1 MKTWKE
7 ASKFYEYKLKNR
19 YLLQEDKARF
29 IDRLNITDEQKEEL
43 KAFFKKHPNFEGKID
58 WNNKNLTYEDFSEL
72 LSMEGNTKSSQKKYG
87 LSGQAQIEDLKV
99 GEDYEVLLDTD
110 KYVVYYPLTFKASEV
125 LAKPTT
131 PPEGVT
137 GKWCIAGRNYSPGT
151 QDQHWKD
158 YTKNNIDFF
167 FIFTKDQTISYKDP
181 NFGVE
186 ITLEPNQKYALARYN
201 KGYIVEMF
209 DSSDERV
216 FSFREG
222 EVDFILTEDINK
234 VIKDSPNKLKDKY
247 SWTDPETGFTYNKET
262 FTLIKAKPVSES
274 LATVKIAPW
283 CRTIGENAFS
293 WFEIIEASVI
303 MPDSVFHLESNCFS
317 NTVIGT
323 LYLGKNWWRDIKND
337 AFTDLY
343 SLKVVVPEGT
353 PVIPDYAFGWAHV
366 KEFVLPEGIQSI
378 GHHAFTCIK
387 SIKSINLP
395 QSINWIRE
403 DAFRGCEKLTEIDIP
418 DGCVIIEK
426 GAFAM
431 CSNLYRVK
439 LPKDIIEISESLFAG
454 CTNLDKIEIPEGVRS
469 IKKRAFSSCS
479 YLTTISLP
487 STLKLI
493 DFEAFFRNDRLQTIN
508 YNGTQEMWNTIEM
521 EDKYREKLTP
531 MVKFLK

>member
-19 YLLQEDKARF
+19 YLLQEDKTRF

-110 KYVVYYPLTFKASEV
+110 KYVVYYPLTFKASEI

-151 QDQHWKD
+151 QDQHWKK
-158 YTKNNIDFF
+158 YVSNNIDFF
-167 FIFTKDQTISYKDP
+167 FIFTKDQRITYTEP
-181 NFGVE
+181 NFYVE
-186 ITLEPNQKYALARYN
+186 FTLEPHQKYALARY
-201 KGYIVEMF
+201 KQGFVEMF
-209 DSSDERV
+209 DSSDKQI
-216 FSFREG
+216 FSFRKD
-222 EVDFILTEDINK
+222 EVNFILTEDIDK
-234 VIKDSPNKLKDKY
+234 VIKESPNKLADLY
-247 SWTDPETGFTYNKET
+247 SWTDPETGLTYNKVINA
-262 FTLIKAKPVSES
+262 LIGSKSVRSDLKVIQ
-274 LATVKIAPW
+274 VAPW
-283 CRTIGENAFS
+283 CRTLGEYS
-293 WFEIIEASVI
+293 LGRIDMPDASI
-303 MPDSVFHLESNCFS
+303 KIPDSVFHLESNCFS
-317 NTVIGT
+317 NMVVENV
-323 LYLGKNWWRDIKND
+323 YLGKNWWRYIKED

-343 SLKVVVPEGT
+343 ALKVVVPEGT
-353 PVIPDYAFGWAHV
+353 PVIPDYTFGWSHV

-387 SIKSINLP
+387 TIKNINLP
-395 QSINWIRE
+395 SSINWIRAE
-403 DAFRGCEKLTEIDIP
+403 AFRGCEKLTEIDIP

-426 GAFAM
+426 GAFAA
-431 CSNLYRVK
+431 CHNLYRVK
-439 LPKDIIEISESLFAG
+439 LPKELIEISENLFAG
-454 CTNLDKIEIPEGVRS
+454 CINLDKVEIPEGVRS
-469 IKKRAFSSCS
+469 IGKRAFSSCD

-493 DFEAFFRNDRLQTIN
+493 DYEAFYRSNRLQIIN
-508 YNGTQEMWNTIEM
+508 YNGTQEMWNAIEM
-521 EDKYREKLTP
+521 EDEYREKLTP
-531 MVKFLK
+531 KVKFLK